1 MENNQKRKEIM
12 RLAGIRYYNQEPKEP
27 GFFSKNFTKTTNE
40 ITKLKDNFNTK
51 IDIVKNFFQKI
62 STGVKTFVTKVKLT
76 YEGWVI
82 EKYHPYTSVKIRN
95 QFVALKERDESL
107 REFLER
113 KGYNPIYNKLLSKN
127 KSEFEFDFFAY
138 AKSLFNKKKKSV
150 DKDFYRILRERMEKK
165 NIFGIPNQFKKSW
178 ITASPNEKSPYQYQ
192 DLGKESADWCVK
204 LKQWEKDSIQ
214 ERRLMMDKRGM
225 SLVDFL
231 LFKDKKEGRV
241 LVWE

>member
-1 MENNQKRKEIM
+1 M

-27 GFFSKNFTKTTNE
+27 GFLSKNFTKTANKIE
-40 ITKLKDNFNTK
+40 KLKNEFNKKKENVVSFFRK
-51 IDIVKNFFQKI
+51 INN
-62 STGVKTFVTKVKLT
+62 GVKTFFTKVKMT

-95 QFVALKERDESL
+95 QFVALKERDETL

-127 KSEFEFDFFAY
+127 KSDFEFDIFVY
-138 AKSLFNKKKKSV
+138 IKSLFKRKKKKSV

-165 NIFGIPNQFKKSW
+165 NVFGISGSGYPFKKSML
-178 ITASPNEKSPYQYQ
+178 TSNPNEKSPFQYQ
-192 DLGKESADWCVK
+192 DLGKESAEWCVK
-204 LKQWEKDSIQ
+204 LKQWEKDSVK
-214 ERRLMMDKRGM
+214 ERRLMMEKRGM

-231 LFKDKKEGRV
+231 LFKDRKEGRV
-241 LVWE
+241 LVGE